1 MVRNWHLDDFIVGTH
16 PIVDTQHGV
25 EESAGEMVG
34 KQPVVKVIAGGPTL
48 AENSNRA
55 RKNYSRYEMS
65 SRDVLFNLP
74 IAKRAKT
81 RQVPIM

>member
-1 MVRNWHLDDFIVGTH
+1 MVRNRYLEDFIVGTH
-16 PIVDTQHGV
+16 PIIDTQHGA

-34 KQPVVKVIAGGPTL
+34 KQPVVRVIAGGLTL

-65 SRDVLFNLP
+65 SQDMLFNSP
-74 IAKRAKT
+74 TTKRAKT
-81 RQVPIM
+81 RQVTIM